1 MSEKSSGKASLAKK
15 LGRVGILIFALVA
28 GVAIVAFFVS
38 RLEAPERI
46 SATENQRAVQVMQVV
61 PTSFSVQ
68 ASGFGT
74 AQPERTWSAISNVK
88 GRVIFR
94 HDDLE
99 SGEIL
104 KEGTLL
110 LQTDPIV
117 YELGIR
123 EAEAEIASVV
133 AEIEQLKQEGVNA
146 ASLLNLEEQRLVLS
160 QTSLER
166 TRSLVASGSVPQS
179 SLDTQLR
186 ATLAQRQAVQGLTN
200 QQNIIPIQLSRLDAQ
215 KERVLAKLEQVQSDL
230 SDTKIFAPFDIRI
243 SEVKVEE
250 FQYINPGQ
258 LLLSGDG
265 ISASEV
271 VLQVPMQDLRGVLN
285 EVEGQSGGS
294 EQGPGELNIS
304 GIEAQVKLV
313 GDEQSWG
320 AQVVRIAN
328 GIDPATRTVR
338 VVLRVEQPNSFSN
351 PISNPPLPKGMF
363 VEGILQTRMRAPQL
377 VVPQSAIHQGWV
389 YLLNAESRLERVQV
403 QTLLQQNGMA
413 VIEGGLE
420 GGEYVI
426 INDLVP
432 AISGMLLSATTLDGE
447 VIGMAGDTQ

>member
-1 MSEKSSGKASLAKK
+1 MNKKASGKISPAKK
-15 LGRVGILIFALVA
+15 LGRIAILLFALVA

-38 RLEAPERI
+38 RLEAPERV
-46 SATENQRAVQVMQVV
+46 SAEENRRAVQVMQVG
-61 PTSFSVQ
+61 PTPFSVQ

-74 AQPERTWSAISNVK
+74 AEPEHTWSAISNVK
-88 GRVIFR
+88 GRVIFV

-104 KEGTLL
+104 REGTLL
-110 LQTDPIV
+110 LQTDPSF

-123 EAEAEIASVV
+123 EAEAEIASVD
-133 AEIEQLKQEGVNA
+133 AEIEQLRQEAVNA
-146 ASLLNLEEQRLVLS
+146 AGLLDLEQQRLVLS
-160 QTSLER
+160 ETSLER

-186 ATLAQRQAVQGLTN
+186 ATLAQRQAVQGLIN
-200 QQNIIPIQLSRLDAQ
+200 QQNIIPIQLNRLEAQ

-230 SDTKIFAPFDIRI
+230 SDTRIYAPFDMRI
-243 SEVKVEE
+243 SEVEVEK

-258 LLLSGDG
+258 RLFSGDD
-265 ISASEV
+265 IDASKV
-271 VLQVPMQDLRGVLN
+271 VLQVPMQDLRRVLN
-285 EVEGQSGGS
+285 EVEGQNQGS
-294 EQGPGELNIS
+294 DELNIS

-313 GDEQSWG
+313 GDEQSWE

-338 VVLRVEQPNSFSN
+338 VVLRIEQPGQSFDPNSN
-351 PISNPPLPKGMF
+351 PRLPKGMF
-363 VEGILQTRMRAPQL
+363 VQGVLQIQMRDPQI

-389 YLLNAESRLERVQV
+389 YLVNSESRLERVQV
-403 QTLLQQNGMA
+403 RTLLQQNGMA
-413 VIEGGLE
+413 VIEHGLE

-426 INDLVP
+426 LDDLVP
-432 AISGMLLSATTLDGE
+432 AISGMALSATTLDGE
-447 VIGMAGDTQ
+447 TLNGLGDTQ